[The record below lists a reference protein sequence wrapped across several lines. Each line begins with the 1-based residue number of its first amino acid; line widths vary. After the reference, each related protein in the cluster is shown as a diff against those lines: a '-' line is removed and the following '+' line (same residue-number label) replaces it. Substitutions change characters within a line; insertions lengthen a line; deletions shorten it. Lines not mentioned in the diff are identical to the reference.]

1 MACDTAST
9 QEQPVVVPGRPTQQ
23 QRITRAVE
31 VCQLLV
37 ETQRTNDLLEARNV
51 EDIVFHTRLL
61 QHCRETTEVRS
72 LTAAVRDL
80 IGAVRETGAAMAR
93 AAETARAD
101 SVRLTEQVV
110 LAVALI
116 MRILQNQHERALLAA
131 TLRRLDPR
139 PLIEAKSLGPW
150 SKPSSQR
157 TALKE
162 LFKFLKDSGLSA
174 RL

>member
-116 MRILQNQHERALLAA
+116 MRILQNQRC
-131 TLRRLDPR
+131 
-139 PLIEAKSLGPW
+139 LGPV
-150 SKPSSQR
+150 K
-157 TALKE
+157 L
-162 LFKFLKDSGLSA
+162 LFHNF
-174 RL
+174 